1 MDNIWE
7 AYDKD
12 CNGVLDF
19 EETKTFVQE
28 GLKNLIFKEIKYD
41 EHLLVKLFE
50 RYDLDKSG
58 TLDKREMPIMIKS
71 ILAGGLEVGQEYNG
85 P

>member
-12 CNGVLDF
+12 GNGTLDF